1 MVIPEGCELFHNPG
15 GAGSRVCYDSAVPV
29 VRMLQTVTRSAQV
42 PYAAS
47 EMYALVAD
55 VEKYPGFLPW
65 CRDARVRAPG
75 EGTVEASLEIGRGP
89 IRKTFT
95 TRNIMTRDSRIDIG
109 LIDGPFKHLK
119 GCWQFMTLDGS
130 GCRIILNLEFELSNA
145 VLRRTLGPLFSEIAN
160 SMVDAFCRRAKELY
174 G

>member
-1 MVIPEGCELFHNPG
+1 
-15 GAGSRVCYDSAVPV
+15 
-29 VRMLQTVTRSAQV
+29 MLQSVSRSALV

-65 CRDARVRAPG
+65 CRVARVRGPG
-75 EGTVEASLEIGRGP
+75 PDTVEASLEIGRGP

-95 TRNIMTRDSRIDIG
+95 TRNVMTRDSRIDIG
-109 LIDGPFKHLK
+109 LIDGPFKHLQ
-119 GCWQFMTLDGS
+119 GCWQFTALDGAGS
-130 GCRIILNLEFELSNA
+130 RIVLDLEFELSNA
-145 VLRRTLGPLFSEIAN
+145 VLRRTLGPIFSEIAN
-160 SMVDAFCRRAKELY
+160 TMVDAFCRRAKELY

>member
-1 MVIPEGCELFHNPG
+1 
-15 GAGSRVCYDSAVPV
+15 
-29 VRMLQTVTRSAQV
+29 MLQSVSRSALV

-65 CRDARVRAPG
+65 CRVARVRGPG
-75 EGTVEASLEIGRGP
+75 QDTVEASLEIGRGP

-95 TRNIMTRDSRIDIG
+95 TRNVMTRDSRIDIG
-109 LIDGPFKHLK
+109 LIDGPFKHLQ
-119 GCWQFMTLDGS
+119 GCWEFMALDGAGS
-130 GCRIILNLEFELSNA
+130 RIVLNLEFELSNA
-145 VLRRTLGPLFSEIAN
+145 VLRRTLGPLFSEITN

>member
-1 MVIPEGCELFHNPG
+1 MFHKLR
-15 GAGSRVCYDSAVPV
+15 GAGSRVCYDPV
-29 VRMLQTVTRSAQV
+29 ASVVQMLQTVSRSALV

-65 CRDARVRAPG
+65 CRKARIREPG
-75 EGTVEASLEIGRGP
+75 TDTVEASLEIGRGP

-95 TRNIMTRDSRIDIG
+95 TRNVMTRDARIDIG

-119 GCWQFMTLDGS
+119 GCWRFVTLDDQ
-130 GCRIILNLEFELSNA
+130 GCRIVLDLEFELSNA
-145 VLRRTLGPLFSEIAN
+145 LLRKTLGPLFSEIAN
-160 SMVDAFCRRAKELY
+160 TMVDAFCRRAEELY